1 MFVNTASFMRHILFR
16 SLHQA
21 HGSLRIIDN
30 QHTNNN
36 PADVRQMINWG
47 VVCMG
52 KERRHCSIIKGTEI
66 SKKEECLDNIMV
78 KNCCAYRTGENN
90 SVRSNTEVGPRGNIG
105 IKIFGIV
112 LSALVVFFNYSP
124 RMRAVRA
131 LPKAVFINSVCL
143 DYLKSTLSIFE
154 SESTAHGQEGALNV
168 TESGDETLGAK
179 RISVRLFN
187 LFELANVPIYNQE
200 RAMLYPGGRAVGIS
214 INLRGLLIVGS
225 GSFRNRDGRECCP
238 AKRAGFR
245 AGDVILSING
255 TAVSTSEE
263 MQLALNANPDSAQI
277 VFERNNRRQ
286 TLTVKPEMGTDGKAK
301 IGAWVR
307 DSTVG
312 IGTLSFVTEKEKA
325 SAALGHAVLDAD
337 TGSLLNV
344 RIGEMVEADVLGVTK
359 GSSGFPGELRGAF
372 GAKSLRIGSIDVN
385 TELGIF
391 GIADSAD
398 YTCEAGETLPIAF
411 PNEVHNGEAY
421 IITQIDGEKPQPY
434 SCKIIKNAAQS
445 VPSQKGL
452 VIEITDDRLLNKT
465 GGIVQ
470 GMSGSPIVQ
479 DGRIAAVVT
488 HVFVNEPNRGYGVYA
503 FWMYSVACGE
513 N

>member
-1 MFVNTASFMRHILFR
+1 MPKEKDCL
-16 SLHQA
+16 
-21 HGSLRIIDN
+21 
-30 QHTNNN
+30 NN
-36 PADVRQMINWG
+36 A
-47 VVCMG
+47 
-52 KERRHCSIIKGTEI
+52 
-66 SKKEECLDNIMV
+66 V

-90 SVRSNTEVGPRGNIG
+90 SVRSNTDIGPRGNIG
-105 IKIFGIV
+105 IKIFGII

-131 LPKAVFINSVCL
+131 LPKAVFINSVSTLNDAEKGEAQCL
-143 DYLKSTLSIFE
+143 DYLKNTLSIFE

-187 LFELANVPIYNQE
+187 LFELANVPIYSHE

-307 DSTVG
+307 DSTAG
-312 IGTLSFVTEKEKA
+312 IGTLSF
-325 SAALGHAVLDAD
+325 
-337 TGSLLNV
+337 
-344 RIGEMVEADVLGVTK
+344 
-359 GSSGFPGELRGAF
+359 
-372 GAKSLRIGSIDVN
+372 
-385 TELGIF
+385 
-391 GIADSAD
+391 
-398 YTCEAGETLPIAF
+398 Y
-411 PNEVHNGEAY
+411 
-421 IITQIDGEKPQPY
+421 
-434 SCKIIKNAAQS
+434 
-445 VPSQKGL
+445 
-452 VIEITDDRLLNKT
+452 
-465 GGIVQ
+465 
-470 GMSGSPIVQ
+470 
-479 DGRIAAVVT
+479 GRHRNAVVCYGKRKSFGCT
-488 HVFVNEPNRGYGVYA
+488 RTCGFGCGYRQFA
-503 FWMYSVACGE
+503 ECQE
-513 N
+513 R

>member
-1 MFVNTASFMRHILFR
+1 MPKEKDCL
-16 SLHQA
+16 
-21 HGSLRIIDN
+21 
-30 QHTNNN
+30 NN
-36 PADVRQMINWG
+36 A
-47 VVCMG
+47 
-52 KERRHCSIIKGTEI
+52 
-66 SKKEECLDNIMV
+66 V
-78 KNCCAYRTGENN
+78 KNCCACREGEDN
-90 SVRSNTEVGPRGNIG
+90 SVRSNTDIGPRGNIG

-131 LPKAVFINSVCL
+131 LPKAVFINSVSTSN
-143 DYLKSTLSIFE
+143 DTDKDGTKHFDSVQSTLSMLE
-154 SESTAHGQEGALNV
+154 SASTAHGREGALNV

-200 RAMLYPGGRAVGIS
+200 RAMLHPGGRAVGIS

-245 AGDVILSING
+245 AGDVILSIND

-263 MQLALNANPDSAQI
+263 MQHALNANPDSAQI

-344 RIGEMVEADVLGVTK
+344 RKGEMVEADVLGVTK

-398 YTCEAGETLPIAF
+398 YTCEAGRDLADSFSERSA
-411 PNEVHNGEAY
+411 
-421 IITQIDGEKPQPY
+421 
-434 SCKIIKNAAQS
+434 
-445 VPSQKGL
+445 
-452 VIEITDDRLLNKT
+452 
-465 GGIVQ
+465 
-470 GMSGSPIVQ
+470 
-479 DGRIAAVVT
+479 
-488 HVFVNEPNRGYGVYA
+488 
-503 FWMYSVACGE
+503 
-513 N
+513 